1 MAKQRE
7 FYFDNARL
15 YLIILVVFGHLL
27 RSYIGENQFLYALYM
42 FIYSFHMPAFV
53 LISGYFAKGIHK
65 PGYIKKVT
73 QKLLLPY
80 IIFQTFYAVYY
91 YVIDDV
97 STIELNPFDPQWAMW
112 FLMSLFSW
120 QLILFFVKDIK
131 PQIILPV
138 TFFIGIAAGY
148 FNFINDTLSL
158 SRTLVFLP
166 LFLIGYYAQPEH
178 FKHVRDKRYV
188 LISIAVLLSVFIFYM
203 SFKID
208 FTWLFGSKPYA
219 SLETHTPDIYS
230 GLKRAA
236 IYVIILISTVSFLNI
251 VPNRELK
258 FTYIGSRTMFI
269 YLLHGLFVGI
279 FRAKNLNQYFS
290 DHVFSILTFMVLTT
304 VFLVYFFSHRKV
316 KKLTSPVIELK
327 K

>member
-1 MAKQRE
+1 MTKQRE

-27 RSYIGENQFLYALYM
+27 RSYIDESPFLYALYM

-73 QKLLLPY
+73 KKLLVPY

-97 STIELNPFDPQWAMW
+97 STIKLNPFDPQWAMW

-120 QLILFFVKDIK
+120 QLILFFIKDIK
-131 PQIILPV
+131 PQIVLPV

-148 FNFINDTLSL
+148 FDFINNTLSL

-188 LISIAVLLSVFIFYM
+188 LFSIITLLLSLSSICV
-203 SFKID
+203 
-208 FTWLFGSKPYA
+208 L
-219 SLETHTPDIYS
+219 
-230 GLKRAA
+230 R
-236 IYVIILISTVSFLNI
+236 LISAGCSVVNLMHHWKHIHQIYIVALNAQQC
-251 VPNRELK
+251 
-258 FTYIGSRTMFI
+258 T
-269 YLLHGLFVGI
+269 
-279 FRAKNLNQYFS
+279 
-290 DHVFSILTFMVLTT
+290 
-304 VFLVYFFSHRKV
+304 
-316 KKLTSPVIELK
+316 
-327 K
+327 